1 VNILSVIQKQIELKG
16 SEVKG
21 DAAAYDV
28 SATHLEGRIQS
39 IQDNL
44 VHLNLSGISVFDTC
58 AALAVI
64 DPEARSRFI
73 QLVLKDQS

>member
-1 VNILSVIQKQIELKG
+1 LT
-16 SEVKG
+16 
-21 DAAAYDV
+21 A
-28 SATHLEGRIQS
+28 RIQS
-39 IQDNL
+39 IQDHL

-64 DPEARSRFI
+64 DIEARSRFI